1 MNTKKTIITLVS
13 LVLMGFGALQAQEAL
28 LSSGGDATGTGGT
41 LAYSV
46 GQLVTDEMSEPNK
59 GSIALGLQHAFEII
73 TLSTSNFA
81 TAFGL
86 KVFPN
91 PVTQNLKLNIENY
104 NNETLFAE
112 LFDTAGRSILKQ
124 KINANTTSFDV
135 SNLRSASYIL
145 SVSKNGQQLKTYK
158 IIKN

>member
-59 GSIALGLQHAFEII
+59 GSVALGLQHTFESI

>member
-28 LSSGGDATGTGGT
+28 LSSGGDATGSGGT

-59 GSIALGLQHAFEII
+59 GSVALGLQHTFESI

>member
-59 GSIALGLQHAFEII
+59 GSVALGLQHTFEII

-86 KVFPN
+86 KIFPN

>member
-28 LSSGGDATGTGGT
+28 LSSGGDATGSGGT

-59 GSIALGLQHAFEII
+59 GSVALGLQHAFEII
-73 TLSTSNFA
+73 TLSTSKFA